1 MFWAELHS
9 NVKQPPRG
17 KRIRRFPLGL
27 GYIFRGSGLNLTGK
41 IIPFCGRKL
50 SSPSPRQGLEEAR
63 VAPPE
68 PGGRVLGGSS
78 LRSELGALGG
88 GPCACQV
95 QRLGA
100 RLPQCRCAAAGPA
113 VPERLRSRCLRR
125 PRPKYG
131 PDSAASS
138 RLGRAAALINLK
150 YSVEE
155 EQRAGTVIANVAKDA
170 REAGFALDPRQASAF
185 RVVSNSAPHLVD
197 INPSSGLLVT
207 KQKIDRDLLCRQ
219 SPKCIISLEVMS
231 SSMEICVI
239 KVEIKDL
246 NDNAPSF
253 PAAQIELEISE
264 AASPG
269 TRIPLDS
276 AYDPDSGSFGVQ
288 TYELTPN
295 ELFGLEIKTRGDGSR
310 FAELVVEKSLDRETQ
325 SHYNFRITALDGGDP
340 PHLGTVGLSIKVTDS
355 NDNNPVFGESTYSV
369 SVPEN
374 SPPNTPVIRL
384 NASDPDEGTNGQVVY
399 SFYGYVND
407 HTRELFQIDPH
418 SGLVTVTGALDYEE
432 GHVYELDV
440 QAKDLGPNSIPAH
453 CKVTVSVLDTNDNP
467 PIINLLSVNSELVE
481 VSESAPPGYVIAL
494 VRVSDRDSG
503 LNGRV
508 QCRLLGNVPFRLQ
521 EYESFSTILVDG
533 RLDREQHDQ
542 YNLTIQARDSGVPM
556 LQSAKSFTVRITDEN
571 DNHPHFS
578 KPYYQ
583 VIVQE
588 NNTPGAYLLSVS
600 ARDPDLG
607 LNGSV
612 SYQIVPSQVRDMPVF
627 TYVSI
632 NPNSGDIYA
641 LRSFNHEQTK
651 AFEFKVLAKDGG
663 LPSLQSNATV
673 RVIILDVND
682 NTPVIT
688 APPLING
695 TAEVYIPRNSG
706 IGYLVTV
713 VKADDYDEGE
723 NGRVTYDMT
732 EGDRGFFE
740 IDHVNGEVRT
750 TRTFNENS
758 KASYELIVVA
768 HDHGKTSLSASA
780 LVLIYL
786 SPALDAQESMGS
798 VNLSLIFIIALGSIA
813 GILFVTMI
821 FVAIKC
827 KRDNKEIRTYN
838 CSNCLTITCLL
849 GCFIK
854 GQNSKCLHCISVSPI
869 SEEQDKKAEEKVSL
883 RGKRIAEYSYGH
895 QKKSSKKKK
904 ISKNDIRLVPRDV
917 EETDKMNVVSCSSLT
932 SSLNYFDYHQQTLPL
947 GCRRSESTFLNVE
960 NQNTRNTTANHIY
973 HHSFNSQGPQQPD
986 LIINGVPL
994 PETENYSFDS
1004 NYVNSRA
1011 HLIKSSTFKDLEGN
1025 SLKDSGHEESDQTDS
1040 EHDVQ
1045 RSLYCDTAVNDVLN
1059 TSVTSMGSQMPDHDQ
1074 NEGFHCREEC
1084 RILGHSD
1091 RCWMPRNPM
1100 PTRSKSPEHV
1110 RNIIAL
1116 SIEATAADVEAYDD
1130 CGPTKRTFATFG
1142 KDVSNHPT
1150 EERPIL
1156 KGKRTVDVTICSP
1169 KVNSAIREAGNGCE
1183 AISPVTSPLH
1193 LKSPLPT
1200 KPSMS
1205 YTVALAPPAH
1215 DLEYHANNGASRPSE
1230 AEPRGADSEKVMHE
1244 VNPILKE
1251 GRDKESPGVKRL
1263 KDIIL

>member
-1 MFWAELHS
+1 MESLLL
-9 NVKQPPRG
+9 P
-17 KRIRRFPLGL
+17 
-27 GYIFRGSGLNLTGK
+27 
-41 IIPFCGRKL
+41 
-50 SSPSPRQGLEEAR
+50 
-63 VAPPE
+63 
-68 PGGRVLGGSS
+68 VL
-78 LRSELGALGG
+78 LLL
-88 GPCACQV
+88 
-95 QRLGA
+95 
-100 RLPQCRCAAAGPA
+100 A
-113 VPERLRSRCLRR
+113 VLWTQ
-125 PRPKYG
+125 
-131 PDSAASS
+131 
-138 RLGRAAALINLK
+138 AAALINLK

-170 REAGFALDPRQASAF
+170 RDAGFALDPRQASAF

-295 ELFGLEIKTRGDGSR
+295 EMFGLEIKTRGDGSR

-325 SHYNFRITALDGGDP
+325 SHYSFRITALDGGDP
-340 PHLGTVGLSIKVTDS
+340 PRLGTVGLNIKVTDS
-355 NDNNPVFGESTYSV
+355 NDNNPVFGESTYTV

-407 HTRELFQIDPH
+407 RTRELFQIDPH

-467 PIINLLSVNSELVE
+467 PVINLLSVNSELVE

-542 YNLTIQARDSGVPM
+542 YNLTIQARDGGVPM
-556 LQSAKSFTVRITDEN
+556 LQSAKSFTVLITDEN

-740 IDHVNGEVRT
+740 IDQINGEVRT
-750 TRTFNENS
+750 TRTFGDSS
-758 KASYELIVVA
+758 KSSYELIVVA

-869 SEEQDKKAEEKVSL
+869 SEEQDKKTEEKVSL

-947 GCRRSESTFLNVE
+947 GCRRSESTFMNVE
-960 NQNTRNTTANHIY
+960 NQNTRANHIY

-1100 PTRSKSPEHV
+1100 PIRSKSPEHV

-1116 SIEATAADVEAYDD
+1116 SIEAAAADVEPYDD

-1142 KDVSNHPT
+1142 KDVSNHPA
-1150 EERPIL
+1150 EERPTL

-1169 KVNSAIREAGNGCE
+1169 KVNSVIREAGNGCE

-1205 YTVALAPPAH
+1205 YTIALAPPAR
-1215 DLEYHANNGASRPSE
+1215 DLEQYVNNVNNGPSRPSE

-1251 GRDKESPGVKRL
+1251 GRNKESPGVKRL
-1263 KDIIL
+1263 KDIVL

>member
-1 MFWAELHS
+1 MESLLL
-9 NVKQPPRG
+9 P
-17 KRIRRFPLGL
+17 
-27 GYIFRGSGLNLTGK
+27 
-41 IIPFCGRKL
+41 
-50 SSPSPRQGLEEAR
+50 
-63 VAPPE
+63 
-68 PGGRVLGGSS
+68 VL
-78 LRSELGALGG
+78 LLL
-88 GPCACQV
+88 
-95 QRLGA
+95 
-100 RLPQCRCAAAGPA
+100 A
-113 VPERLRSRCLRR
+113 VLWTQ
-125 PRPKYG
+125 
-131 PDSAASS
+131 
-138 RLGRAAALINLK
+138 AAALINLK

-170 REAGFALDPRQASAF
+170 REAGFAMDTRQASTF

-253 PAAQIELEISE
+253 PTAQIELEISE

-288 TYELTPN
+288 NYELTPN

-325 SHYNFRITALDGGDP
+325 SHYSFRITALDGGDP
-340 PHLGTVGLSIKVTDS
+340 PHMGTVGLSIKVTDS

-399 SFYGYVND
+399 SFYGYVTD
-407 HTRELFQIDPH
+407 RTRELFQIDPH
-418 SGLVTVTGALDYEE
+418 SGLVTVTGELDYEE
-432 GHVYELDV
+432 GQEYELDV

-600 ARDPDLG
+600 ARDPDMG

-723 NGRVTYDMT
+723 NGRVTYDLT

-740 IDHVNGEVRT
+740 IDQVNGEVRT

-838 CSNCLTITCLL
+838 CS
-849 GCFIK
+849 
-854 GQNSKCLHCISVSPI
+854 
-869 SEEQDKKAEEKVSL
+869 
-883 RGKRIAEYSYGH
+883 
-895 QKKSSKKKK
+895 
-904 ISKNDIRLVPRDV
+904 
-917 EETDKMNVVSCSSLT
+917 
-932 SSLNYFDYHQQTLPL
+932 
-947 GCRRSESTFLNVE
+947 
-960 NQNTRNTTANHIY
+960 
-973 HHSFNSQGPQQPD
+973 
-986 LIINGVPL
+986 
-994 PETENYSFDS
+994 
-1004 NYVNSRA
+1004 
-1011 HLIKSSTFKDLEGN
+1011 SSTFKDLEGN

-1116 SIEATAADVEAYDD
+1116 SIEATAADIEAYDD
-1130 CGPTKRTFATFG
+1130 CGPIKRTFATFG
-1142 KDVSNHPT
+1142 KDVSSHRA
-1150 EERPIL
+1150 EDRPIL

-1205 YTVALAPPAH
+1205 YTIALAPPAH
-1215 DLEYHANNGASRPSE
+1215 DLEHHANNGASRPSE

-1263 KDIIL
+1263 KDIVL

>member
-1 MFWAELHS
+1 MESLLL
-9 NVKQPPRG
+9 P
-17 KRIRRFPLGL
+17 
-27 GYIFRGSGLNLTGK
+27 
-41 IIPFCGRKL
+41 
-50 SSPSPRQGLEEAR
+50 
-63 VAPPE
+63 
-68 PGGRVLGGSS
+68 VL
-78 LRSELGALGG
+78 LLL
-88 GPCACQV
+88 
-95 QRLGA
+95 
-100 RLPQCRCAAAGPA
+100 A
-113 VPERLRSRCLRR
+113 VLWTQ
-125 PRPKYG
+125 
-131 PDSAASS
+131 
-138 RLGRAAALINLK
+138 AAALINLK

-170 REAGFALDPRQASAF
+170 REAGFALDSRQASAF

-325 SHYNFRITALDGGDP
+325 SHYSFRITALDGGDP

-355 NDNNPVFGESTYSV
+355 NDNNPVFGESTYAV

-399 SFYGYVND
+399 SFYGYAND

-440 QAKDLGPNSIPAH
+440 QARDLGPNSIPAH
-453 CKVTVSVLDTNDNP
+453 CKVTVSILDTNDNP
-467 PIINLLSVNSELVE
+467 PVINLLSVNSELVE

-542 YNLTIQARDSGVPM
+542 YNLTIQARDGGVPT

-750 TRTFNENS
+750 TRTFSESS

-798 VNLSLIFIIALGSIA
+798 MNLSLIFIIALGSIA

-827 KRDNKEIRTYN
+827 KRENKEIRTYN

-960 NQNTRNTTANHIY
+960 NQNTRNTSANHIY

-1045 RSLYCDTAVNDVLN
+1045 RSLYCDTAVNDMLN

-1100 PTRSKSPEHV
+1100 PIRSKSPEHV

-1142 KDVSNHPT
+1142 KDVSDHPA
-1150 EERPIL
+1150 EERPTL
-1156 KGKRTVDVTICSP
+1156 KSKRTVDVTICSP
-1169 KVNSAIREAGNGCE
+1169 KVSGTIREAGNGCE

-1200 KPSMS
+1200 KPSVS
-1205 YTVALAPPAH
+1205 YTIALAPPAR
-1215 DLEYHANNGASRPSE
+1215 DVEQYLNNGPSRSSE
-1230 AEPRGADSEKVMHE
+1230 AEPRGVDTEKVMHE

-1251 GRDKESPGVKRL
+1251 GRGKESPGVKRL
-1263 KDIIL
+1263 KDIVL

>member
-1 MFWAELHS
+1 MESLLL
-9 NVKQPPRG
+9 P
-17 KRIRRFPLGL
+17 
-27 GYIFRGSGLNLTGK
+27 
-41 IIPFCGRKL
+41 
-50 SSPSPRQGLEEAR
+50 
-63 VAPPE
+63 
-68 PGGRVLGGSS
+68 VL
-78 LRSELGALGG
+78 LLL
-88 GPCACQV
+88 
-95 QRLGA
+95 
-100 RLPQCRCAAAGPA
+100 A
-113 VPERLRSRCLRR
+113 VLWTQ
-125 PRPKYG
+125 
-131 PDSAASS
+131 
-138 RLGRAAALINLK
+138 AAALINLK

-325 SHYNFRITALDGGDP
+325 SHYSFRITALDGGDP

-355 NDNNPVFGESTYSV
+355 NDNNPVFGESTYAV

-407 HTRELFQIDPH
+407 RTRELFQIDPH

-467 PIINLLSVNSELVE
+467 PVINLLSVNSELVE

-542 YNLTIQARDSGVPM
+542 YNLTIQARDGGVPM

-740 IDHVNGEVRT
+740 IDQVNGEVRT
-750 TRTFNENS
+750 TRTFGESS

-768 HDHGKTSLSASA
+768 RDHGKTSLSASA

-869 SEEQDKKAEEKVSL
+869 SKEQDKKAEEKVSL

-960 NQNTRNTTANHIY
+960 NQNTRNTSANHIY

-1110 RNIIAL
+1110 RNVIAL

-1142 KDVSNHPT
+1142 KDVSDHPA
-1150 EERPIL
+1150 EERPTL
-1156 KGKRTVDVTICSP
+1156 KGRRTVDVTICSP
-1169 KVNSAIREAGNGCE
+1169 KVNGAIREAGNGCE

-1200 KPSMS
+1200 KPSVS
-1205 YTVALAPPAH
+1205 YTIALAPPAR
-1215 DLEYHANNGASRPSE
+1215 DLEQYINNGPSRPSE

-1244 VNPILKE
+1244 VNPTLKE

>member
-1 MFWAELHS
+1 MESLLL
-9 NVKQPPRG
+9 P
-17 KRIRRFPLGL
+17 
-27 GYIFRGSGLNLTGK
+27 
-41 IIPFCGRKL
+41 
-50 SSPSPRQGLEEAR
+50 
-63 VAPPE
+63 
-68 PGGRVLGGSS
+68 VL
-78 LRSELGALGG
+78 LLL
-88 GPCACQV
+88 
-95 QRLGA
+95 
-100 RLPQCRCAAAGPA
+100 A
-113 VPERLRSRCLRR
+113 VLWTQ
-125 PRPKYG
+125 
-131 PDSAASS
+131 
-138 RLGRAAALINLK
+138 AAALINLK

-325 SHYNFRITALDGGDP
+325 SHYSFRITALDGGDP

-384 NASDPDEGTNGQVVY
+384 NATDPDEGTNGQVVY

-407 HTRELFQIDPH
+407 RTRELFQIDPH

-467 PIINLLSVNSELVE
+467 PVINLLSVNSELVE

-542 YNLTIQARDSGVPM
+542 YNLTIQARDGGVPM

-740 IDHVNGEVRT
+740 IDQINGEVRT
-750 TRTFNENS
+750 TRTFSESS

-838 CSNCLTITCLL
+838 WMDVGS
-849 GCFIK
+849 G
-854 GQNSKCLHCISVSPI
+854 
-869 SEEQDKKAEEKVSL
+869 SL
-883 RGKRIAEYSYGH
+883 RSEPLEYLCGSLARYEFRH
-895 QKKSSKKKK
+895 LLQ
-904 ISKNDIRLVPRDV
+904 IQHACQPVVP
-917 EETDKMNVVSCSSLT
+917 ECQLKWLSNNQQVVLK
-932 SSLNYFDYHQQTLPL
+932 
-947 GCRRSESTFLNVE
+947 
-960 NQNTRNTTANHIY
+960 
-973 HHSFNSQGPQQPD
+973 
-986 LIINGVPL
+986 
-994 PETENYSFDS
+994 TENYSFDS

-1011 HLIKSSTFKDLEGN
+1011 HLIKSSSTFKDLEGN

-1100 PTRSKSPEHV
+1100 PTCSKSPEHV
-1110 RNIIAL
+1110 RNIITL

-1142 KDVSNHPT
+1142 KDVSDHPA
-1150 EERPIL
+1150 EERPTL
-1156 KGKRTVDVTICSP
+1156 KGRRTVDVTICSP

-1200 KPSMS
+1200 KPSVS
-1205 YTVALAPPAH
+1205 YTVALAPPAR
-1215 DLEYHANNGASRPSE
+1215 DLEQYVNNGPSRPSE
-1230 AEPRGADSEKVMHE
+1230 AEPHGADGEKVVHE

>member
-1 MFWAELHS
+1 MESLLL
-9 NVKQPPRG
+9 P
-17 KRIRRFPLGL
+17 
-27 GYIFRGSGLNLTGK
+27 
-41 IIPFCGRKL
+41 
-50 SSPSPRQGLEEAR
+50 
-63 VAPPE
+63 
-68 PGGRVLGGSS
+68 VL
-78 LRSELGALGG
+78 LLL
-88 GPCACQV
+88 
-95 QRLGA
+95 
-100 RLPQCRCAAAGPA
+100 A
-113 VPERLRSRCLRR
+113 VLWTQ
-125 PRPKYG
+125 
-131 PDSAASS
+131 
-138 RLGRAAALINLK
+138 AAALINLK

-170 REAGFALDPRQASAF
+170 REAGFAMDTRQASAF

-325 SHYNFRITALDGGDP
+325 SHYSFRITALDGGDP

-407 HTRELFQIDPH
+407 RTRELFQIDPH

-556 LQSAKSFTVRITDEN
+556 LQSAKSFIVRITDEN

-695 TAEVYIPRNSG
+695 TAEVYIPRNAG

-740 IDHVNGEVRT
+740 IDQVNGEIRT

-1011 HLIKSSTFKDLEGN
+1011 HLIKSSSTFKDLEGN

-1142 KDVSNHPT
+1142 KDVSTHPA

-1205 YTVALAPPAH
+1205 YAVALAPPAH
-1215 DLEYHANNGASRPSE
+1215 DLEHHANNGASRPSE
-1230 AEPRGADSEKVMHE
+1230 AEPRGADSEKVLRE

-1263 KDIIL
+1263 KDIVL